1 METGTGRGIYL
12 TGATPRVLMDHSQLL
27 LTSGDAFYEIALQGT
42 DALLSL
48 SNQSKIEITGE
59 DVGST
64 GISSLEIVRIDRN
77 FQSLEDLGFLL
88 QQLVSQVVME
98 ILKIR
103 PFIYLEKILK

>member
-1 METGTGRGIYL
+1 ML
-12 TGATPRVLMDHSQLL
+12 D
-27 LTSGDAFYEIALQGT
+27 LQ
-42 DALLSL
+42 
-48 SNQSKIEITGE
+48 
-59 DVGST
+59 